1 MSDST
6 NVTDVTDVT
15 DIVGLRYDDLDCLRL
30 TLPYYR
36 HASWLRLCLR
46 PMSPMLRIAIAVGLG

>member
-15 DIVGLRYDDLDCLRL
+15 DIVGLPYDDLDCALDQHYHIIGM
-30 TLPYYR
+30 P
-36 HASWLRLCLR
+36 H
-46 PMSPMLRIAIAVGLG
+46 GLGECIFLVYFVNENSLRKR